1 MAEPTHRILVIH
13 GPNLDRLGLRE
24 PEIYGHQDLAALDAS
39 LVALGVRLGA
49 HVETVQA
56 NAEGALVEA
65 IHRADQFDGLVL
77 NPAAY
82 THTSVALHDALRS
95 ISTPS
100 IEVHLS
106 NLYGREG
113 FRQTSLTAPACDG
126 VIMGLGFDSYALA
139 LRHLVAKLDVST
151 SESSP

>member
-1 MAEPTHRILVIH
+1 MAEPSHRILVIH
-13 GPNLDRLGLRE
+13 GPNMDRLGLRE

-95 ISTPS
+95 ISTPVS
-100 IEVHLS
+100 RCIS
-106 NLYGREG
+106 A
-113 FRQTSLTAPACDG
+113 TSTG
-126 VIMGLGFDSYALA
+126 VRGFD
-139 LRHLVAKLDVST
+139 R
-151 SESSP
+151 PP